1 MKKWVAYFCMAF
13 LLFGLAGCTEVPDK
27 TAGAP
32 ATEEMTFDIGPARE
46 VCIKSGISDDEVT
59 ITDEEFIQEITE
71 NMNSLRFE
79 KASATEGAAGFVYRL
94 TWLDAAEKQIATVT
108 ITDEEGRQISA
119 EGGYYSTDPGL
130 SIRMD
135 LIAARYNQAFSS
147 PASTDTANI
156 GIAYADG
163 MPLADALDEFMDY
176 PSEYQVKVVFTTDIP
191 VKDFRFLS
199 LTWVDMDE
207 SGMMEFETED
217 LYTWEELSPQRPL
230 VVGMTFVGSIP
241 DRGIAYVDADGTTK
255 YYSIGMSGQGS
266 DEEAEPLVLLEILPA
281 ACEQ

>member
-1 MKKWVAYFCMAF
+1 MEKWVAYFCMAF
-13 LLFGLAGCTEVPDK
+13 LLFGLAGCTKAPDK

-46 VCIKSGISDDEVT
+46 VCIKSGFSDDE
-59 ITDEEFIQEITE
+59 
-71 NMNSLRFE
+71 
-79 KASATEGAAGFVYRL
+79 
-94 TWLDAAEKQIATVT
+94 VT

-119 EGGYYSTDPGL
+119 EGDYYSTAPGR

-135 LIAARYNQAFSS
+135 LIAARYSQAFSS

-163 MPLADALDEFMDY
+163 MSLADALDEFMDY

-199 LTWVDMDE
+199 LTWVDIDE
-207 SGMMEFETED
+207 SGMLEFETED

-266 DEEAEPLVLLEILPA
+266 DEEAEPLVLLEIIPVA
-281 ACEQ
+281 REQ

>member
-13 LLFGLAGCTEVPDK
+13 LLFGLAGCTKAPDK

-32 ATEEMTFDIGPARE
+32 ATEEMTFDIGPAHE
-46 VCIKSGISDDEVT
+46 VRIKSGFSDDEVT

-79 KASATEGAAGFVYRL
+79 KASATEGATGFVYRL

-119 EGGYYSTDPGL
+119 EGDYYSTAPGL

-135 LIAARYNQAFSS
+135 LIAARYSRAFSS

-163 MPLADALDEFMDY
+163 MPLADTLDEFMDY

-199 LTWVDMDE
+199 LTWVDIDE
-207 SGMMEFETED
+207 SGVLEFETED
-217 LYTWEELSPQRPL
+217 LYTWEELSPQRPI
-230 VVGMTFVGSIP
+230 VVGMTFGGSIP

-266 DEEAEPLVLLEILPA
+266 EEEAEPLVLLEILPVA
-281 ACEQ
+281 REQ